1 MGLIRMMAALG
12 LVLVFAIAACERAS
26 ATNTT
31 AAGAEADSVDSIAPA
46 EVQNACV
53 KTFNETMAN
62 PNAFL
67 VDVRS
72 ADEFNKAHIPGRS
85 SSAAT
90 SFSSLFPR
98 TRPRPFCSTA
108 TAAGGA
114 RRQQTQ
120 WSGWGTQTFST
131 WSQASRGG
139 RPRECPLLECLFVF

>member
-72 ADEFNKAHIPGRS
+72 A
-85 SSAAT
+85 AT

-98 TRPRPFCSTA
+98 TRPRPFCFTA

-114 RRQQTQ
+114 RRQQMQ
-120 WSGWGTQTFST
+120 WSVWGTQTCST